1 MTCRTHLS
9 IALLAVTSGVALSG
23 IARADPLDWN
33 MAADT
38 GGIWTTELGQDRP
51 GEIRALIGRTKGGR
65 HSRYSVNVIING
77 SDRIELLDE
86 MGDELPKVGFTSG
99 RIVITTVN
107 WPTGADKPSET
118 RRCFG
123 WNADSRTYLPA
134 ICP

>member
-9 IALLAVTSGVALSG
+9 IALLAVTLGVALSG

-107 WPTGADKPSET
+107 WPTGAGKPSET

-123 WNADSRTYLPA
+123 WHADSRTYRPA